1 MINVLVSYTVKPE
14 YVEDNKTNIKKFLED
29 FKQLDQSKF
38 EYKVYLK
45 EDGITF
51 LHYSNYENEEM
62 QYEVLNVPSFK
73 EFQRLRDESGLNGS
87 HQVNFYNQ
95 YNKNRIPAGLRL
107 TGTRKNKNIM
117 EEQNI
122 WWLNEESEQMLNRG
136 YLLKGET
143 VKAAIE
149 RITTAAAKDCI
160 SQNYNRLLKK

>member
-1 MINVLVSYTVKPE
+1 MVSYTVKPE
-14 YVEDNKTNIKKFLED
+14 YVENNKTNIKKFLED

-87 HQVNFYNQ
+87 HQVNFLQ
-95 YNKNRIPAGLRL
+95 SI
-107 TGTRKNKNIM
+107 
-117 EEQNI
+117 
-122 WWLNEESEQMLNRG
+122 
-136 YLLKGET
+136 
-143 VKAAIE
+143 
-149 RITTAAAKDCI
+149 
-160 SQNYNRLLKK
+160 